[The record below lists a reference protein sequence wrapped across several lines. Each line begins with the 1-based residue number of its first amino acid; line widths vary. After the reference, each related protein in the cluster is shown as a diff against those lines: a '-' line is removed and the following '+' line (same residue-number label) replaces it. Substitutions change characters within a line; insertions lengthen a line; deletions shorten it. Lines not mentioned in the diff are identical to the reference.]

1 MDYIDS
7 DLVLAQLD
15 VKSATEAISTLA
27 DLLYEHNNVNQDYK
41 KAVLDREKIFPTGL
55 PSGKIGVAIPHT
67 DVKYVNKP
75 AIAFA
80 TLQKPVIFKNM
91 ADKSQ
96 DVEVQFMAMLA
107 MKEPH
112 SQVEL
117 LQSLMELFQHQ
128 ELLAKL
134 IKEKDSK
141 NLYENLASYFKK
153 EV

>member
-1 MDYIDS
+1 MKYIDK

-15 VKSATEAISTLA
+15 VKNADEAISTLA
-27 DLLYEHNNVNQDYK
+27 DILYKHKNVSQNYK
-41 KAVLDREKIFPTGL
+41 QAVLDREKIFPTGL

-80 TLQKPVIFKNM
+80 TLNEPIIFKNM

-96 DVEVQFMAMLA
+96 DVKVQFIAMLA

-117 LQSLMELFQHQ
+117 LQKLMELFQHQ
-128 ELLAKL
+128 DLLANL
-134 IKEKDSK
+134 IQEENSK
-141 NLYENLASYFKK
+141 NLYEDLASYFDK